1 MTNDIC
7 RDDKSKI
14 IVAIAMTNEGGPH
27 TGAEKHK
34 HIHPTMASP
43 DATTKMMKTL
53 DEMKQALGDGP
64 YLRLTSELAAIR
76 NSVPVVYYKVTY
88 RHTHLAAFQNPDYN
102 SHEAEVR
109 MVKTKH
115 TQLCQLVDVG
125 INAHGRIPL
134 HSEIT
139 GGIARQS
146 PAPSGPRG
154 TASAPLAGTAKS

>member
-1 MTNDIC
+1 
-7 RDDKSKI
+7 
-14 IVAIAMTNEGGPH
+14 
-27 TGAEKHK
+27 
-34 HIHPTMASP
+34 MASP
-43 DATTKMMKTL
+43 DETTKVMTTL

-88 RHTHLAAFQNPDYN
+88 RHTHLVAFQNRG
-102 SHEAEVR
+102 HEAEVR

-139 GGIARQS
+139 NGIVEAIIGFIRTKGYCECALGRHREIMIVKCERVPKIYLLIITEPRNS
-146 PAPSGPRG
+146 PRAVRRNYVNPDSF
-154 TASAPLAGTAKS
+154 L